1 MNPDALAIAADLDY
15 ERKNGQVRS
24 PLHGIPFLVKDNI
37 ASKDKLQTTAGSWAL
52 QGSIVPRDA
61 SVVNKL
67 RKAGAVLMGKATLSE
82 WADMRSNNY
91 SEGYSGRGGQAR
103 SAYNL
108 TVNPGGSSSGSA
120 IAVSNNVVPFALGTE
135 TDGSVINPAE
145 RNAIVGIKP
154 TVGLTSRSGVI
165 PECTHQDTVGTFGKT
180 VRDAVY
186 ALDAIYGVDSRDNY
200 TSAQVGRTPQGGYV
214 PYLSTASSLKGA
226 KFGIPWA
233 SFWAL
238 ADQEQ
243 LNILLDMVSMIKDAG
258 ATIVNGTELP
268 YYKKIVSPDGWNWDY
283 GTTRGFPNESEYTY
297 VKFDFYN
304 NIAAYLSELSNTNI
318 RSLADIVQYNIDN
331 DGTEGGT
338 PGISPAF
345 GSGQDGFLASLA
357 TGGIMNQTYWEAL
370 AFCQRTTR
378 EDGIDA
384 ALYANGA
391 FLDALLV
398 PPDVGQS
405 YQIAAQAGYP
415 VLTIP
420 ASVHSSSGM
429 PFGLALIG
437 TAFSEAT
444 LIKYGSAIEDLM
456 VSSNS
461 VYQRAMMPPQWK
473 GYLERNVPTAN
484 QCFGC

>member
-1 MNPDALAIAADLDY
+1 
-15 ERKNGQVRS
+15 
-24 PLHGIPFLVKDNI
+24 
-37 ASKDKLQTTAGSWAL
+37 
-52 QGSIVPRDA
+52 
-61 SVVNKL
+61 
-67 RKAGAVLMGKATLSE
+67 
-82 WADMRSNNY
+82 
-91 SEGYSGRGGQAR
+91 
-103 SAYNL
+103 
-108 TVNPGGSSSGSA
+108 
-120 IAVSNNVVPFALGTE
+120 
-135 TDGSVINPAE
+135 
-145 RNAIVGIKP
+145 
-154 TVGLTSRSGVI
+154 
-165 PECTHQDTVGTFGKT
+165 
-180 VRDAVY
+180 
-186 ALDAIYGVDSRDNY
+186 
-200 TSAQVGRTPQGGYV
+200 
-214 PYLSTASSLKGA
+214 
-226 KFGIPWA
+226 
-233 SFWAL
+233 
-238 ADQEQ
+238 
-243 LNILLDMVSMIKDAG
+243 MVSMIQDAG

-283 GTTRGFPNESEYTY
+283 GTTRGYPNESEYTY
-297 VKFDFYN
+297 VKVDFYN

-357 TGGIMNQTYWEAL
+357 TGGIMDQTYWEAL
-370 AFCQRTTR
+370 AFCQRTTC

-456 VSSNS
+456 
-461 VYQRAMMPPQWK
+461 
-473 GYLERNVPTAN
+473 
-484 QCFGC
+484 